1 MSWMIFAMKDVQT
14 LSFFL
19 FRQVIFMVLVVN
31 GFSVVLGQ
39 GSRENQH
46 TDHLKLQVSSSA

>member
-1 MSWMIFAMKDVQT
+1 MKDVQT

-46 TDHLKLQVSSSA
+46 TDHLKMQVSSSA